1 MVPCHAASCR
11 KRSKGEGRIEK
22 REKTLFSFLLSPFCL
37 FSDDAGESEWRS
49 EVATWRE
56 KDRTRNYRT
65 PADIDIPA
73 YRETLRTRAC
83 PNQALQ
89 NRPARARNP
98 HRGCGSETG

>member
-22 REKTLFSFLLSPFCL
+22 REKTLFSFLLFVSFQMTQR
-37 FSDDAGESEWRS
+37 ESEWRS

-83 PNQALQ
+83 PNQELQ